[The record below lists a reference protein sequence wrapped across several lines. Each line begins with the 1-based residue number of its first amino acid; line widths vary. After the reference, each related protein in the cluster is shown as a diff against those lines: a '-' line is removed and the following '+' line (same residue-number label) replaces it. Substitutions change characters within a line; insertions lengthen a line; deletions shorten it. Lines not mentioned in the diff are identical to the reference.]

1 MNKICTSLEQS
12 RELIKLGI
20 DLTTADMFWHRK
32 LDGTYDLRI
41 NDIMLRLDISAWSL
55 AALLNILSCPDLTQ
69 TSDGGWFIRTWYKNC
84 PYSIG
89 GCENP
94 VDACVE
100 MIIKLN
106 ELKIL

>member
-1 MNKICTSLEQS
+1 MEQS
-12 RELIKLGI
+12 RKLIKSGI
-20 DLTTADMFWHRK
+20 DLNTADMFWHK
-32 LDGTYDLRI
+32 TLDGTYDLRI
-41 NDIMLRLDISAWSL
+41 DDIMLRLDIPAWSL
-55 AALLNILSCPDLTQ
+55 AALLNILNYPVLTQ
-69 TSDGGWFIRTWYKNC
+69 MSDGRWFISSWYKNC

-100 MIIKLN
+100 MIIKFN